1 MNLTISLI
9 GIIVALGLLA
19 FLCFKGVNSLLA
31 AMLSVV
37 IIALSSRFDIV
48 ELLTGEYASGLT
60 GFICNQLFLFV
71 MCAVFGKFME
81 QCGASLA
88 VSQVF
93 GKLFSDRYAIYG
105 IMLATA
111 VLT

>member
-88 VSQVF
+88 VPR
-93 GKLFSDRYAIYG
+93 FSENSSVTVMRSTG
-105 IMLATA
+105 SCLP
-111 VLT
+111 LLS

>member
-71 MCAVFGKFME
+71 MCAVFR
-81 QCGASLA
+81 QVHGAVRCFARRFPGFRKTL
-88 VSQVF
+88 Q
-93 GKLFSDRYAIYG
+93 
-105 IMLATA
+105 
-111 VLT
+111 

>member
-81 QCGASLA
+81 PR
-88 VSQVF
+88 
-93 GKLFSDRYAIYG
+93 FSENSSVTVMR
-105 IMLATA
+105 ATGSC
-111 VLT
+111 LPLLS